1 MPEDQTLLLQRMQR
15 TLDDIKSI
23 LVLSNQDKL
32 AETKKKL
39 LPEGSVKLQIYE
51 LCDGTKTL
59 QDIAAAIQKPD
70 NYVSSYLSILRRDGL
85 IRGAEREGLQ
95 VYGQIF

>member
-1 MPEDQTLLLQRMQR
+1 MPEDQTPLLQRMQQ

-70 NYVSSYLSILRRDGL
+70 NYVRSYLSILRRDGL
-85 IRGAEREGLQ
+85 IRSVDHEGRQ
-95 VYGQIF
+95 VYEQIF